1 VSQPTI
7 VDLLRPHIGSDR
19 PGLAFE
25 GQWMTYGEYV
35 QAACDRAAWLLDIRN
50 PGPFHVGV
58 LLDNVPEFPIFYA
71 ACALAGATLV
81 GINPT
86 RQGEELER
94 DINFTDCQVIV
105 TEKKYAPLLDGLRLD
120 CGANRV
126 FDIDSPGWTETVGMY
141 AGSPFPELDLPPS
154 TTHVLVFTSGT
165 TGAPKA
171 VIVSQGRCARAGAS
185 IGGLAQLTPDDVC
198 YQVMPMFHSNAL
210 LAGWAPA
217 LHAGAAHALR
227 RKFSAS
233 NFLPDV
239 RAYGAT
245 FANYV
250 GKPLS
255 YVLAQPPRD
264 DDADNPLRMCF
275 GNEGADHDLER
286 FAERFACRVQDSY
299 GSSESG
305 ASVGRVPGQPKGS
318 LGKGPEG
325 TCIVDRDTMEECPRA
340 QFDEHGRLLNAEDAI
355 GEIVNKNIGSGF
367 EGYYK
372 NAEADAA
379 RMRNGWYWSG
389 DLGYMDADGWIYFA
403 GRDSEWLRV
412 DGENFAA
419 APVERILARYPGVQ
433 LAAVYAVPDEEVG
446 DQLMAALQVAD
457 PAAFDPAAFDAFLAE
472 QKDLHTKAAPRYVRV
487 TEALPMGHTTKVQ
500 KLQLRHEKWVCDE
513 RVLWRPRKGAPLRE
527 ITDDDRALLRAE
539 FEARGRLR
547 ELDVL

>member
-1 VSQPTI
+1 
-7 VDLLRPHIGSDR
+7 
-19 PGLAFE
+19 
-25 GQWMTYGEYV
+25 
-35 QAACDRAAWLLDIRN
+35 
-50 PGPFHVGV
+50 
-58 LLDNVPEFPIFYA
+58 
-71 ACALAGATLV
+71 
-81 GINPT
+81 
-86 RQGEELER
+86 
-94 DINFTDCQVIV
+94 
-105 TEKKYAPLLDGLRLD
+105 
-120 CGANRV
+120 
-126 FDIDSPGWTETVGMY
+126 
-141 AGSPFPELDLPPS
+141 
-154 TTHVLVFTSGT
+154 
-165 TGAPKA
+165 
-171 VIVSQGRCARAGAS
+171 
-185 IGGLAQLTPDDVC
+185 
-198 YQVMPMFHSNAL
+198 
-210 LAGWAPA
+210 
-217 LHAGAAHALR
+217 
-227 RKFSAS
+227 
-233 NFLPDV
+233 
-239 RAYGAT
+239 
-245 FANYV
+245 
-250 GKPLS
+250 
-255 YVLAQPPRD
+255 
-264 DDADNPLRMCF
+264 
-275 GNEGADHDLER
+275 
-286 FAERFACRVQDSY
+286 
-299 GSSESG
+299 
-305 ASVGRVPGQPKGS
+305 
-318 LGKGPEG
+318 
-325 TCIVDRDTMEECPRA
+325 MEECPRA
-340 QFDEHGRLLNAEDAI
+340 QFDEHGRLLNAEEAI